1 MTDHEH
7 RMSAAPDPDTSP
19 IFVVGTGRSGTTL
32 LRLMLN
38 AHPRIYLTHE
48 AAFYVG
54 GNFLPR
60 KASGSDWMELYFKS
74 FSYAWLR
81 LDPQVVR
88 DEVAKTHPDG
98 LARDERRI
106 AYSALMRCM
115 ARRYDKPRHGDKT
128 PFHAT
133 FLKAIFRDYPDAR
146 VVHILRDPRATVHSL
161 SRMPWAP
168 GSMILNNRYCR
179 QIIRETRPFL
189 DRIFEI
195 RLEDLLGDAR
205 EVMRGVLEFVG
216 EPWDDRVLD
225 HTNHAPLEDT
235 PPFPWLLTATKK
247 RDAAP
252 RTDWIDAIPPEW
264 IRQIEHR
271 NRIYFEKYGYERA
284 ELAENPSRL
293 ARFAAILRDIPE
305 THRFLRRFIPLIYKL
320 TRTNPPTAE
329 VAQNLL
335 LQLNPRAWSH
345 YPDFTMPGRPSPLP

>member
-1 MTDHEH
+1 MTDLN
-7 RMSAAPDPDTSP
+7 PDTSP

-60 KASGSDWMELYFKS
+60 KSTGSDWLEIYFKS

-81 LDPQVVR
+81 LDPQTVR
-88 DEVAKTHPDG
+88 DEIAKTHPTG
-98 LARDERRI
+98 LARDERPV
-106 AYSALMRCM
+106 AYNALMRCM

-128 PFHAT
+128 PFHAS
-133 FLKAIFRDYPDAR
+133 FLKGVFRDYPDPR

-161 SRMPWAP
+161 QRMPWAP

-179 QIIRETRPFL
+179 QIIRETRPFK
-189 DRIFEI
+189 DRIHEI
-195 RLEDLLGDAR
+195 RLEDLLADTR
-205 EVMRGVLEFVG
+205 SVMQGVLEFVG
-216 EPWDDRVLD
+216 EPFDERVLD
-225 HTNHAPLEDT
+225 HTHHAPLEDT

-247 RDAAP
+247 RDTKP
-252 RTDWIDAIPPEW
+252 RTGWSDTIPPAW
-264 IRQIEHR
+264 IRQIEKR
-271 NRIYFEKYGYERA
+271 NRIYFEEYGYE
-284 ELAENPSRL
+284 LATLATNPSAL
-293 ARFAAILRDIPE
+293 ARYKAVFADFPE
-305 THRFLRRFIPLIYKL
+305 ANRFLRRFIPLLYKL
-320 TRTNPPTAE
+320 TRQNPPTAE

-345 YPDFTMPGRPSPLP
+345 YPDFQMPERPAPLP